1 MTNPLRAA
9 RCLLFVP
16 GDRADRFAKAEA
28 SGADGAILDLEDAVA
43 PERKDAARAAVLAH
57 LRAGGEPPA
66 LLMVRTNPAATP
78 HGLRDLLALIDARIA
93 PPALVLPK
101 VEDAGEVRLVA
112 QALAAAGLSPA
123 LLAIVESARGLENAP
138 AIAAAAPTLAGLAF
152 GGVDLAADLG
162 AALAWDAMAYARGR
176 VVAAAAAA
184 GLPAFDVPF
193 LAIADDAGLAQDC
206 AASRRFGFAGKIA
219 IHPRQV
225 AAIQAAFAP
234 SAEEIARAERVLAAS
249 AAAQGGVAVVDGRM
263 IDAPVVRAAERI
275 VALAAR
281 KGMST
286 Q

>member
-1 MTNPLRAA
+1 MTTPLHTV

-28 SGADGAILDLEDAVA
+28 SGADAAILDLEDAVA
-43 PERKDAARAAVLAH
+43 PERKDAARDAVIAH
-57 LRAGGEPPA
+57 LRADGATAA
-66 LLMVRTNPAATP
+66 LRMVRVNPPATP

-93 PPALVLPK
+93 PPALLLPK
-101 VEDAGEVRLVA
+101 VEDSGAVRLVA

-123 LLAIVESARGLENAP
+123 LIALIETARGLENAP

-162 AALAWDAMAYARGR
+162 AALAWDTLAYARGR

-193 LAIADDAGLAQDC
+193 LDIADDAGLAQDC

-225 AAIQAAFAP
+225 AAIQVGFAP
-234 SAEEIARAERVLAAS
+234 TAEEIARAERVLAAS
-249 AAAQGGVAVVDGRM
+249 AAAQGGVAVVDGKM
-263 IDAPVVRAAERI
+263 IDAPVVRAAERVI
-275 VALAAR
+275 ALAAR
-281 KGMST
+281 KG
-286 Q
+286 